1 MKSKS
6 PRNAIAKYLKDNM
19 GHYINPFR
27 VETTL
32 DEDGSFDMSARWPDV
47 FAEPDYNL
55 EISISNTTVAEFS
68 KLSGI
73 TTVEQLHF
81 VSPHMLIELF
91 HKGIAG
97 LCCMIDNPDYYYELR
112 FHKKNGKL
120 YMTDE
125 EEDIKRLVKQDLQT
139 PGDFFEFT
147 RNYITKL

>member
-19 GHYINPFR
+19 GHYINPFK

-68 KLSGI
+68 RLSGI

>member
-1 MKSKS
+1 MKSTKN
-6 PRNAIAKYLKDNM
+6 PIAKYLKDNM

-27 VETTL
+27 VESTL
-32 DEDGSFDMSARWPDV
+32 DEEGVFDMTARWPDV

-55 EISISNTTVAEFS
+55 EISISDTTVDEFS

-81 VSPHMLIELF
+81 VSPYMLIELF
-91 HKGIAG
+91 HKGVAG

-112 FHKKNGKL
+112 FYKKNDRL
-120 YMTDE
+120 YMVDE
-125 EEDIKRLVKQDLQT
+125 EEDIRRIIKQKLET

-147 RNYITKL
+147 RNYVSKL

>member
-1 MKSKS
+1 MKSSK
-6 PRNAIAKYLKDNM
+6 NAIEKYLKDNM

-27 VETTL
+27 VESTL
-32 DEDGSFDMSARWPDV
+32 DEEGAFDMSARWPDV

-55 EISISNTTVAEFS
+55 EISITNTTVAEFS

-73 TTVEQLHF
+73 NTVEQLHF

-91 HKGIAG
+91 HKGIAR

-112 FHKKNGKL
+112 FYKKNGKL
-120 YMTDE
+120 YMIDE
-125 EEDIKRLVKQDLQT
+125 EEDINKMVKEKLET

-147 RNYITKL
+147 RNYVSNL

>member
-1 MKSKS
+1 MKST
-6 PRNAIAKYLKDNM
+6 RNAIEKYLKDNM

-27 VETTL
+27 VESTL
-32 DEDGSFDMSARWPDV
+32 DEEGVFDISARWPDM

-68 KLSGI
+68 KQSGI

-91 HKGIAG
+91 HKGVAG
-97 LCCMIDNPDYYYELR
+97 LCCMIDNPNYYYELR

-120 YMTDE
+120 YMVDE
-125 EEDIKRLVKQDLQT
+125 EEDIKKVVKEKLET

-147 RNYITKL
+147 RNYVSNL

>member
-1 MKSKS
+1 MKST
-6 PRNAIAKYLKDNM
+6 RNAIEKYLKDNM

-27 VETTL
+27 VESTL
-32 DEDGSFDMSARWPDV
+32 DEEGGFDMSARWPDV

-55 EISISNTTVAEFS
+55 EISITNTTVAEFS

-73 TTVEQLHF
+73 NTVEQLHF

-91 HKGIAG
+91 HKGIAR

-112 FHKKNGKL
+112 FYKKNGKL
-120 YMTDE
+120 YMIDE
-125 EEDIKRLVKQDLQT
+125 EEDINKVVKEKLET

-147 RNYITKL
+147 RNYVSNL

>member
-1 MKSKS
+1 MRSTS
-6 PRNAIAKYLKDNM
+6 NPIEKYLKDNM
-19 GHYINPFR
+19 GHYINPFK

-32 DEDGSFDMSARWPDV
+32 DEEGVFDMSARWPDV

-55 EISISNTTVAEFS
+55 EISITDTTVEEFS

-73 TTVEQLHF
+73 KTVEQLHF
-81 VSPHMLIELF
+81 VSPYMLIELF

-112 FHKKNGKL
+112 FYKKNGKL
-120 YMTDE
+120 YMVDE
-125 EEDIKRLVKQDLQT
+125 EEDIRRLVKQKLET

-147 RNYITKL
+147 KNYVSNL

>member
-1 MKSKS
+1 MKST
-6 PRNAIAKYLKDNM
+6 RNAIEKYLKDNM

-27 VETTL
+27 VESTL
-32 DEDGSFDMSARWPDV
+32 DEEGTFDMSARWPDV

-55 EISISNTTVAEFS
+55 EISITNTTVAEFS

-73 TTVEQLHF
+73 NTVEQLHF

-91 HKGIAG
+91 HKGIAR

-112 FHKKNGKL
+112 FYKKNGRL
-120 YMTDE
+120 YMLDE
-125 EEDIKRLVKQDLQT
+125 EEDINKVVKEKLET

-147 RNYITKL
+147 RNYVSNL

>member
-1 MKSKS
+1 MKSSK
-6 PRNAIAKYLKDNM
+6 NAIEKYLKDNM

-27 VETTL
+27 VESTL
-32 DEDGSFDMSARWPDV
+32 DEEGGFDMSARWPDV

-55 EISISNTTVAEFS
+55 EISITNTTVAEFS

-73 TTVEQLHF
+73 NTVEQLHF

-91 HKGIAG
+91 HKGIAR

-112 FHKKNGKL
+112 FYKKNGRL
-120 YMTDE
+120 YMLDE
-125 EEDIKRLVKQDLQT
+125 EEDINKVVKENLET

-147 RNYITKL
+147 RNYVSNL

>member
-1 MKSKS
+1 MKSSK
-6 PRNAIAKYLKDNM
+6 NAIEKYLKDNM

-27 VETTL
+27 VESTL
-32 DEDGSFDMSARWPDV
+32 DEEGGFDMSARWPDV

-55 EISISNTTVAEFS
+55 EISITNTTVAEFS

-73 TTVEQLHF
+73 NTVEQLHF

-91 HKGIAG
+91 HKGIAR

-112 FHKKNGKL
+112 FYKKNGKL
-120 YMTDE
+120 YMIDE
-125 EEDIKRLVKQDLQT
+125 EEDINKIVKEKLET

-147 RNYITKL
+147 RNYVSNL

>member
-1 MKSKS
+1 MKSTK
-6 PRNAIAKYLKDNM
+6 NAIEKYLKDNM

-27 VETTL
+27 VESTL
-32 DEDGSFDMSARWPDV
+32 DEEGGFDMSARWPDV

-55 EISISNTTVAEFS
+55 EISITNTTVAEFS

-73 TTVEQLHF
+73 NTVEQLHF

-91 HKGIAG
+91 HKGIAR

-112 FHKKNGKL
+112 FYKKNGKL
-120 YMTDE
+120 YMLDE
-125 EEDIKRLVKQDLQT
+125 EEDINKIVKEKLET

-147 RNYITKL
+147 RNYVSNL